1 MKCSISKKNPLGSTA
16 HASLKLV
23 NVFRYPLQS
32 SEPQKVWFCVIAPSV
47 IDNVWFYRWDA
58 LLSGFEL
65 ISLALLAFNH
75 KSEHCNC
82 RTLALKQHPGAEA
95 APWRWG
101 STVALRRN
109 RGIEE
114 SVNKLS
120 TWRNKPI
127 AIYCNRSYLFT
138 PIYVG
143 WETCMNIYL
152 TSFQLRLM
160 SLLKMYVIL
169 KEHLFIFVIKPPHW

>member
-1 MKCSISKKNPLGSTA
+1 MFSDTRCSLRSHRKCDSA
-16 HASLKLV
+16 
-23 NVFRYPLQS
+23 
-32 SEPQKVWFCVIAPSV
+32 VIAPSV

-65 ISLALLAFNH
+65 ISLSLLAFNH

-101 STVALRRN
+101 STVTRRQHPGAEAAPWRWGGTVALRKAL
-109 RGIEE
+109 I
-114 SVNKLS
+114 KLS
-120 TWRNKPI
+120 TWRNKTI
-127 AIYCNRSYLFT
+127 ATYCNRSYLFT

-152 TSFQLRLM
+152 TPFQLRLM

-169 KEHLFIFVIKPPHW
+169 KEHLFFFVIKPPHW